1 MHNDGRDYKF
11 HFEGRWMFRVKII
24 SQKRTQSVQMLE
36 NDQLDILGQQPS
48 LYKLYTQICSIYRVP
63 DPSAHDHIVNT
74 LTRGLETLAKNFQW
88 LAGNVVNEG
97 ADEGNTGT
105 YRIVPSDK
113 IPLIVQ
119 DLREDLSA
127 PTMDSLEKADFP
139 IYMLD
144 EKTFAPCMTI
154 NPPGNTIGMAVKSG
168 PVFAVQANF
177 ISGGLV
183 LTIVGQHNIMDIT
196 GQESI
201 INLLNKSCHQ
211 KPFSDEEL
219 LIGNIDKSKSIPLFD
234 ETWEPDTTLVHE
246 IVETSRNTSGE
257 EKEQSC
263 SSNSTWAYVE
273 FSAISLQNLRI
284 LAMQT
289 CTSGTKFVSTDDI
302 VTAFI
307 WKSVSRARLSR
318 LKPETKST
326 LGRAVDVR
334 KRLGL
339 PETYPGLLVN
349 MTFNTGSLKSL
360 DHKSLGVLASQIRR
374 KLDPKVFDLAYNT
387 CALATLLSRC
397 PDKTKVSIPQPIDTL
412 SGIMVSSWAKVS
424 LYDVDFNLGLG
435 KPKSVRRP
443 RFISLESLIYFMPR
457 SSRGEMVVAL
467 CLRDKDWEC
476 LNADKEWTNYATHI
490 G

>member
-1 MHNDGRDYKF
+1 
-11 HFEGRWMFRVKII
+11 MFRVKII
-24 SQKRTQSVQMLE
+24 SQKRTKSVQMLE

-88 LAGNVVNEG
+88 LAGNVVNEV
-97 ADEGNTGT
+97 ADKGNTGT

-154 NPPGNTIGMAVKSG
+154 NPPGNTIGMAAKSG

-219 LIGNIDKSKSIPLFD
+219 FIGNIDKSKSIPLFD
-234 ETWEPDTTLVHE
+234 ETQEPDTTLVHE
-246 IVETSRNTSGE
+246 IVETSRNISGE
-257 EKEQSC
+257 EKKQSC

-273 FSAISLQNLRI
+273 FSAISLQNLKI

-289 CTSGTKFVSTDDI
+289 CTSG
-302 VTAFI
+302 
-307 WKSVSRARLSR
+307 
-318 LKPETKST
+318 T

-339 PETYPGLLVN
+339 PATYPGLLVN
-349 MTFNTGSLKSL
+349 MTFNTDSLKSL

-443 RFISLESLIYFMPR
+443 RFIPLESLIYFMPR